1 MQFWCNYLICDRV
14 QTLKSTEVL
23 SKKSFDFGET
33 IEDCLEFVSF
43 KNYDSADW
51 VDFGTLNIESCN
63 DSQSPLASDK
73 QLFQI
78 VARIVFHYLR
88 TEVQNLPIRSHCLQS

>member
-23 SKKSFDFGET
+23 SKKSFDFGEA

-43 KNYDSADW
+43 KCYDSADW

-63 DSQSPLASDK
+63 DSQSPLASDE

>member
-43 KNYDSADW
+43 KSYDSADW
-51 VDFGTLNIESCN
+51 IDFGTLNIESCN
-63 DSQSPLASDK
+63 DSQSPLASDE

>member
-63 DSQSPLASDK
+63 DSQSPLASDE

>member
-1 MQFWCNYLICDRV
+1 MQMVCNCFVGLTIHV
-14 QTLKSTEVL
+14 LHSTEVL

-43 KNYDSADW
+43 KSYDSADW

>member
-23 SKKSFDFGET
+23 SKKSFDFGEAL
-33 IEDCLEFVSF
+33 EDCLEFVSF

-63 DSQSPLASDK
+63 DSQSPLASDE

>member
-23 SKKSFDFGET
+23 SKKSFDFGEAL
-33 IEDCLEFVSF
+33 EDCLEFVSF

-51 VDFGTLNIESCN
+51 VDFGTLNVESCN
-63 DSQSPLASDK
+63 DSQSPLASDE

>member
-51 VDFGTLNIESCN
+51 IDFGTLNIESCN
-63 DSQSPLASDK
+63 DSQSPLASDE

>member
-23 SKKSFDFGET
+23 SKKSFDFGEAL
-33 IEDCLEFVSF
+33 EDCLEFVSF

-51 VDFGTLNIESCN
+51 IDFGTLNIESCN
-63 DSQSPLASDK
+63 DSQSPLASDE

>member
-43 KNYDSADW
+43 KSYDSADW

-63 DSQSPLASDK
+63 DSQSPLASDE